1 MSIFKGSAVAL
12 VTPFTPDGSKIDVE
26 RLISLIEFHIENGT
40 DAILVN
46 GTTGESPTQSKEEFE
61 LLVST
66 TVQAVAKRVPVIAGA
81 GSNNTTHSL
90 ELSLSAQ
97 NMGAD
102 ALLLITPYYNKGTQT
117 GNLQHFIA
125 VADRVDIPIILYNVP
140 GRTGINLLPETIAKA
155 AKHPNIV
162 AVKEASGK
170 IEQVLKIRELCGSDF
185 DIYSGNDD
193 IIVPTLACG
202 GVGVISVLANVAPAS
217 THEMVMEYLNG
228 NTNTALEMQLKYNPL
243 VRALFTEPNPI
254 AVKRA
259 MELINMS
266 CGPLRLPL
274 TPLEEPHEAQLI
286 EALKDLSLI

>member
-155 AKHPNIV
+155 AEHPNIV

-202 GVGVISVLANVAPAS
+202 GVGVISVLANVAPTA